1 MSVLPGSV
9 YKYNTNRLPSAI
21 REIPIPRS
29 IQSPRKLGLCTDLGI
44 GISQDSPQ
52 YPVGIMIIKQSSR
65 HPVNQFLS
73 IEYVPSFQTLLDK
86 IANYGENSVFR
97 NSENFHVSDKFCL
110 GVNTRVFQI

>member
-44 GISQDSPQ
+44 GISRDSPR
-52 YPVGIMIIKQSSR
+52 YPVGIIIR
-65 HPVNQFLS
+65 L
-73 IEYVPSFQTLLDK
+73 YVFVSANGNEK
-86 IANYGENSVFR
+86 IGVGE
-97 NSENFHVSDKFCL
+97 
-110 GVNTRVFQI
+110 I